1 MKSIHVSAT
10 RSARSARVT
19 IVGLCVLPILL
30 ACSGD
35 GRHQRAAIDPS
46 HAGLLTGT
54 WDITL
59 QLERPM
65 SLRTT
70 AAELPHHVT
79 GSVALLED
87 RQAERSFAAMKDPTH
102 IGVYDI
108 ALDSLELPPWDASVV
123 PGLAARVVPGESGR
137 DSIYIVVNPETPGH
151 MLRLSGVLAADGA
164 KGVWVAESPLGGGGT
179 FTLRHHKVE

>member
-1 MKSIHVSAT
+1 MSAF
-10 RSARSARVT
+10 RRNALRVLS
-19 IVGLCVLPILL
+19 LCALPVLL
-30 ACSGD
+30 ACLD
-35 GRHQRAAIDPS
+35 DARQRRATIDPS

-70 AAELPHHVT
+70 ADALPRRVT
-79 GSVALLED
+79 GSIALLED
-87 RQAERSFAAMKDPTH
+87 RRAERSFAAMKDPTH

-108 ALDSLELPPWDASVV
+108 ALDSLELPPWNISLV
-123 PGLAARVVPGESGR
+123 PGLAGRVVPRESGN

-151 MLRLSGVLAADGA
+151 MLRLSGVLVDDGGA
-164 KGVWVAESPLGGGGT
+164 RGTWIAELPLGGGGT
-179 FTLRHHKVE
+179 FTLRHKKVE